1 MFVLQLIVLTSAAQ
15 VVSPFN
21 KLKLKDTAATY
32 SFIVS
37 GHFHGAST
45 NLSTFPAAT
54 VLANTDTLNS
64 FQPAFLFTLGDMFLD
79 LDKNYIDHYQRALF
93 SKLKMPVFNAV
104 GNHDLSN
111 GDMYEKTF
119 GATYYSFIAGLELFI
134 VLNTEKDDGSIKG
147 EQLEMLQEA
156 LKKGQQQSIK
166 NIFILSHR
174 PIWSENDPAYT
185 GLFAGNTRTALGS
198 NNYEKEIKPLLTNIS
213 KVKNIYWMSGSMANA
228 PASFFY
234 HKDESSNITFMQ
246 TAIRDLP
253 RDAVLLVTAD
263 KGIIS
268 FKGISLT
275 GQSLEPIEHYGIEY
289 WKKSVPEEEKFNY
302 RLLPLMIFKAIMHPY
317 FWSGFAV
324 ALLLFLL
331 LRFVNKRW
339 KKRK

>member
-1 MFVLQLIVLTSAAQ
+1 MLLLLSLTSAAQ
-15 VVSPFN
+15 VISPFN
-21 KLKLKDTAATY
+21 RLELKDTSDTY

-64 FQPAFLFTLGDMFLD
+64 FQPAFLLTLGDVFLD
-79 LDKNYIDHYQRALF
+79 LDKNYIEHYRRSLF

-119 GATYYSFIAGLELFI
+119 GATWYFFTAGSELFI
-134 VLNTEKDDGSIKG
+134 VLNTEKNDGSIDG
-147 EQLEMLQEA
+147 AQLEMLQNA
-156 LKKGQQQSIK
+156 LKKGEEQSIK
-166 NIFILSHR
+166 NIFIFSHR
-174 PIWSENDPAYT
+174 PVWSENDPTFA
-185 GLFAGNTRTALGS
+185 GLFAGNTRTAIGS
-198 NNYEKEIKPLLTNIS
+198 NNYEKELKPLLTAVS
-213 KVKNIYWMSGSMANA
+213 KAKPVYWMSGSMANA

-234 HKDESSNITFMQ
+234 HRDEKTNITFMQ

-253 RDAVLLVTAD
+253 RDAVLLVTAN
-263 KGIIS
+263 KGAIS

-275 GQSLEPIEHYGIEY
+275 GQSLEPVEHYGIEY
-289 WKKSVPEEEKFNY
+289 WKRSVPEEEKFNY
-302 RLLPLMIFKAIMHPY
+302 RLLPLMLFKAVTHLY
-317 FWSGFAV
+317 FWSGFV
-324 ALLLFLL
+324 IALLLFLL
-331 LRFVNKRW
+331 LRFVTKRW